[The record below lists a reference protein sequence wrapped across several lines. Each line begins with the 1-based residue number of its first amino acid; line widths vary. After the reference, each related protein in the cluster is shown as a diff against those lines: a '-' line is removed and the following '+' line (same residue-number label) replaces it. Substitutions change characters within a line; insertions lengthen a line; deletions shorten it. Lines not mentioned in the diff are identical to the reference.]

1 MAGTTPGTRFSRPH
15 WGHLTSLPANSSF
28 SSYDVPHWQVTRT
41 ATVASVRECPNLRLD
56 REAVTRRFASPY
68 KETAMR
74 PRFALFAT
82 LAVATTAWAQT
93 PRPDSSAPPVLIKAG
108 RLIDGRSDAPQSGVG
123 ILIEGD
129 RIKAVGPLAQ
139 VQGQA
144 KGARVID
151 LSQMTVLPGLIDT
164 HTHLLLQG
172 DPTAGS
178 YNDQLLSQ
186 STPYRAI
193 LAARNARIAL
203 EHGFT
208 TIRDLETEG
217 AMYAD
222 VDVKRAVDRGEIP
235 GPRIFASTRAMAP
248 TGMYPIVSDN
258 WELELPHGV
267 QPVDGVEGARLAVR
281 EQVAHGADWIKFYS
295 DRRYYFG
302 PAPDSVL
309 HSWVNFTDDEA
320 RAIVDEAH
328 RLGRKVA
335 AHAIGSDG
343 IAAALRAGVNTI
355 EHGDGMTDSLL
366 DVLVAKGVYWV
377 PTVTVAY
384 YVAGPRS
391 GVWGPMVEHQR
402 RAFTRA
408 LKKGVRIVLGTD
420 VGGFP
425 WTELN
430 QAKEFEYYVQ
440 YGMTPMQAIKSGTS
454 LAAELLGQRDLGV
467 VAPGASADL
476 VAVAGDPLKDVTELS
491 RVRFVM
497 KGGVTYLLP

>member
-1 MAGTTPGTRFSRPH
+1 MYRGFV
-15 WGHLTSLPANSSF
+15 LL
-28 SSYDVPHWQVTRT
+28 
-41 ATVASVRECPNLRLD
+41 
-56 REAVTRRFASPY
+56 
-68 KETAMR
+68 
-74 PRFALFAT
+74 AT
-82 LAVATTAWAQT
+82 LAAVTPGWAQ
-93 PRPDSSAPPVLIKAG
+93 APPPAQTAPPLLIKAG

-129 RIKAVGPLAQ
+129 RIKAVGPVAQ

-144 KGARVID
+144 RGARVID
-151 LSQMTVLPGLIDT
+151 LSQMTVLPGLIDA

-172 DPTAGS
+172 DPTAQS
-178 YNDQLLSQ
+178 YNEQLLYQ

-208 TIRDLETEG
+208 AIRDLETEG

-222 VDVKRAVDRGEIP
+222 VDVKHAVDRGEIP
-235 GPRIFASTRAMAP
+235 GPRIFAATRAMAP
-248 TGMYPIVSDN
+248 TGLYPIVSDN

-281 EQVAHGADWIKFYS
+281 QQVAHGADWIKFYS
-295 DRRYYFG
+295 DRRYYFT
-302 PAPDSVL
+302 PDSVL

-320 RAIVDEAH
+320 RAIVEEAH

-384 YVAGPRS
+384 YVAGPRG

-402 RAFTRA
+402 RAFARG

-454 LAAELLGQRDLGV
+454 VAADLLGQRDLGV
-467 VAPGASADL
+467 VAAGAYADL

-497 KGGVTYLLP
+497 KGGVTYVSP

>member
-1 MAGTTPGTRFSRPH
+1 
-15 WGHLTSLPANSSF
+15 
-28 SSYDVPHWQVTRT
+28 
-41 ATVASVRECPNLRLD
+41 
-56 REAVTRRFASPY
+56 
-68 KETAMR
+68 MR
-74 PRFALFAT
+74 PRFAVFAA
-82 LAVATTAWAQT
+82 LAVATPAWAQASRT
-93 PRPDSSAPPVLIKAG
+93 SQSTPPVLIKAG

-129 RIKAVGPLAQ
+129 RIKAVGPVAQ

-172 DPTAGS
+172 DPTAES
-178 YNDQLLSQ
+178 YNEQLLYQ

-235 GPRIFASTRAMAP
+235 GPRVFASTRAMAP

-355 EHGDGMTDSLL
+355 EHGDGMTDSLI
-366 DVLVAKGVYWV
+366 DVLLAKGVYWV
-377 PTVTVAY
+377 PTVTVAH
-384 YVAGPRS
+384 YVAAPR
-391 GVWGPMVEHQR
+391 GGAWGPMVEHQR
-402 RAFTRA
+402 QAFARAV
-408 LKKGVRIVLGTD
+408 KKGVRIVLGTD

-430 QAKEFEYYVQ
+430 EAKEFAYYVQ

-454 LAAELLGQRDLGV
+454 GAAELLGQADLGA
-467 VAPGASADL
+467 VAPGMAADL
-476 VAVAGDPLKDVTELS
+476 VAVAGDPLKDITELE

-497 KGGVTYLLP
+497 KGGVTYLSP

>member
-1 MAGTTPGTRFSRPH
+1 
-15 WGHLTSLPANSSF
+15 
-28 SSYDVPHWQVTRT
+28 
-41 ATVASVRECPNLRLD
+41 
-56 REAVTRRFASPY
+56 
-68 KETAMR
+68 MR
-74 PRFALFAT
+74 PRFVLFAT
-82 LAVATTAWAQT
+82 LAVATPARAQP
-93 PRPDSSAPPVLIKAG
+93 PRPVQTASPVLIKAG
-108 RLIDGRSDAPQSGVG
+108 RLIDGRSDGPQSGVG

-139 VQGQA
+139 VQAQA
-144 KGARVID
+144 RGARVID
-151 LSQMTVLPGLIDT
+151 LSQMTVLPGFIDA

-172 DPTAGS
+172 DSTAQA
-178 YNDQLLSQ
+178 YNDQLLYE

-208 TIRDLETEG
+208 AIRDLETEG

-235 GPRIFASTRAMAP
+235 GPHIFASTRAMAP

-281 EQVAHGADWIKFYS
+281 QQVAHGADWIKYYS
-295 DRRYYFG
+295 DRRYYFT
-302 PAPDSVL
+302 PDSVL

-328 RLGRKVA
+328 RLGRRVA

-384 YVAGPRS
+384 YVAGPRG

-402 RAFTRA
+402 RAFTRG

-467 VAPGASADL
+467 VAAGAYADL
-476 VAVAGDPLKDVTELS
+476 VAVAGDPLKDVAELS

-497 KGGVTYLLP
+497 KGGVTYVSP

>member
-1 MAGTTPGTRFSRPH
+1 
-15 WGHLTSLPANSSF
+15 
-28 SSYDVPHWQVTRT
+28 
-41 ATVASVRECPNLRLD
+41 
-56 REAVTRRFASPY
+56 
-68 KETAMR
+68 MR
-74 PRFALFAT
+74 PRFVLFAT
-82 LAVATTAWAQT
+82 LAVATPARAQP
-93 PRPDSSAPPVLIKAG
+93 PRPVQTASPVLIKAG
-108 RLIDGRSDAPQSGVG
+108 RLIDGRSDGPQSGVG

-139 VQGQA
+139 VQAQA
-144 KGARVID
+144 RGARVID
-151 LSQMTVLPGLIDT
+151 LSQMTVLPGFIDA

-172 DPTAGS
+172 DSTAQA
-178 YNDQLLSQ
+178 YNDQLLYE

-208 TIRDLETEG
+208 AIRDLETEG

-235 GPRIFASTRAMAP
+235 GPHIFASTRAMAP

-281 EQVAHGADWIKFYS
+281 QQVAHGADWIKYYS
-295 DRRYYFG
+295 DRRYYFT
-302 PAPDSVL
+302 PDSVL

-328 RLGRKVA
+328 RLGRRVA

-384 YVAGPRS
+384 YVAGPRG

-402 RAFTRA
+402 RAFTRG

-467 VAPGASADL
+467 VAAGAYADL
-476 VAVAGDPLKDVTELS
+476 VAVAGDPLKDVAELS
-491 RVRFVM
+491 RACDS
-497 KGGVTYLLP
+497 L

>member
-1 MAGTTPGTRFSRPH
+1 MRN
-15 WGHLTSLPANSSF
+15 SLPL
-28 SSYDVPHWQVTRT
+28 VV
-41 ATVASVRECPNLRLD
+41 
-56 REAVTRRFASPY
+56 
-68 KETAMR
+68 
-74 PRFALFAT
+74 T
-82 LAVATTAWAQT
+82 LALGTPLAAQAPGAT
-93 PRPDSSAPPVLIKAG
+93 PPQAILVKAG
-108 RLIDGRSDAPQSGVG
+108 RLIDGRSEAPRSAVG

-139 VQGQA
+139 LQTQA

-151 LSQMTVLPGLIDT
+151 LSQMTVLPGLIDA

-172 DPTAGS
+172 DPTAAS
-178 YNDQLLSQ
+178 YDEQLLYQ

-208 TIRDLETEG
+208 AIRDLETEG

-222 VDVKRAVDRGEIP
+222 VDVKRAVERGVIP
-235 GPRIFASTRAMAP
+235 GPHIFASTRAMAP

-267 QPVDGVEGARLAVR
+267 QPVDGVEGARVAVR
-281 EQVAHGADWIKFYS
+281 QQVAHGADWIKFYA

-302 PAPDSVL
+302 VDSVL

-320 RAIVDEAH
+320 RALVDEAH
-328 RLGRKVA
+328 RLGRRVA

-355 EHGDGMTDSLL
+355 EHGDGMTDSLI
-366 DVLVAKGVYWV
+366 DVLLAKGVYWV
-377 PTVTVAY
+377 PTVTVAH
-384 YVAGPRS
+384 YVAAPR
-391 GVWGPMVEHQR
+391 GGAWGPMVEHQR
-402 RAFTRA
+402 QAFARAV
-408 LKKGVRIVLGTD
+408 KKGVRIVLGTD

-430 QAKEFEYYVQ
+430 EAREFAYYVQ

-454 LAAELLGQRDLGV
+454 GAAELLGQADLGA
-467 VAPGASADL
+467 VAPGMAADL
-476 VAVAGDPLKDVTELS
+476 VAVAGDPLKDITELE

-497 KGGVTYLLP
+497 KGGVTYLSP

>member
-1 MAGTTPGTRFSRPH
+1 MHRGF
-15 WGHLTSLPANSSF
+15 
-28 SSYDVPHWQVTRT
+28 V
-41 ATVASVRECPNLRLD
+41 
-56 REAVTRRFASPY
+56 
-68 KETAMR
+68 
-74 PRFALFAT
+74 LFAT
-82 LAVATTAWAQT
+82 LAAATPAWAQ
-93 PRPDSSAPPVLIKAG
+93 APPPAQTAPPLLIKAG

-129 RIKAVGPLAQ
+129 RIKAVGPVAQ

-144 KGARVID
+144 RGARVID
-151 LSQMTVLPGLIDT
+151 LSQMTVLPGLIDA

-172 DPTAGS
+172 DPTAQS
-178 YNDQLLSQ
+178 YNEQLLYQ

-208 TIRDLETEG
+208 AIRDLETEG

-222 VDVKRAVDRGEIP
+222 VDVKHAVDRGEIP
-235 GPRIFASTRAMAP
+235 GPRIFAATRAMAP
-248 TGMYPIVSDN
+248 TGLYPIVSDN

-281 EQVAHGADWIKFYS
+281 QQVAHGADWIKFYS
-295 DRRYYFG
+295 DRRYYFT
-302 PAPDSVL
+302 PDSVL

-320 RAIVDEAH
+320 RAIVEEAH
-328 RLGRKVA
+328 RVGRKVA

-384 YVAGPRS
+384 YVAGPRG

-402 RAFTRA
+402 RAFARG

-467 VAPGASADL
+467 VAAGAYADL

-497 KGGVTYLLP
+497 KGGVTYLSP

>member
-1 MAGTTPGTRFSRPH
+1 MRH
-15 WGHLTSLPANSSF
+15 SF
-28 SSYDVPHWQVTRT
+28 V
-41 ATVASVRECPNLRLD
+41 
-56 REAVTRRFASPY
+56 
-68 KETAMR
+68 
-74 PRFALFAT
+74 LFAT
-82 LAVATTAWAQT
+82 LAVATPARAQA
-93 PRPDSSAPPVLIKAG
+93 PRPVQTASPVLIKAG
-108 RLIDGRSDAPQSGVG
+108 RLIDGRSEGPQAGVG

-144 KGARVID
+144 RGARVID
-151 LSQMTVLPGLIDT
+151 LSQMTVLPGFIDA

-172 DPTAGS
+172 DSTAQA
-178 YNDQLLSQ
+178 YNDQLLYE

-208 TIRDLETEG
+208 AIRDLETEG

-235 GPRIFASTRAMAP
+235 GPHIFASTRAMAP

-281 EQVAHGADWIKFYS
+281 QQVAHGADWIKYYS
-295 DRRYYFG
+295 DRRYYFT
-302 PAPDSVL
+302 PDSVL

-328 RLGRKVA
+328 RLGRRVA

-384 YVAGPRS
+384 YVAGPRG

-402 RAFTRA
+402 RAFTRGV
-408 LKKGVRIVLGTD
+408 KKGVRIVLGTD

-467 VAPGASADL
+467 VTAGAYADL
-476 VAVAGDPLKDVTELS
+476 VAVAGDPLKDVAELS

-497 KGGVTYLLP
+497 KGGVTYVSP